1 MMPFQ
6 SSVNGGVSASSAGEK
21 WLLSAV
27 YSGIFWNI
35 CCAFYSSSREKND
48 PTQCLD
54 SLTSGWNGIQEYAES
69 DPASATEVAG
79 LKSALHQPEKLKKFS
94 YETI

>member
-1 MMPFQ
+1 MPFQ
-6 SSVNGGVSASSAGEK
+6 TSVNGRVSASSAGEK

-27 YSGIFWNI
+27 YSGILWNI
-35 CCAFYSSSREKND
+35 CCAFYSSSCEKND
-48 PTQCLD
+48 PTQSVD
-54 SLTSGWNGIQEYAES
+54 SLTAGWNGIWEYAES

-79 LKSALHQPEKLKKFS
+79 LKSALHQPGKLKNFS